1 MNYDVNN
8 DGSTTALD
16 ALLVINE
23 IARSSNSSVE
33 RIRVLDGNAIP
44 NLIELTGAA
53 IQTWDVEMDPMAI
66 TDCPRE
72 PEMLV
77 ACKSSRLNSTA
88 VASHDV
94 AESLRADTV
103 GGGEASESKSDRAEL
118 IDAALLSL
126 LAE

>member
-1 MNYDVNN
+1 MSHKGESFLNF
-8 DGSTTALD
+8 STESLTSSIVYSTSSS
-16 ALLVINE
+16 LVK
-23 IARSSNSSVE
+23 RP
-33 RIRVLDGNAIP
+33 IP

-53 IQTWDVEMDPMAI
+53 IQTWAVEMDPMAI

-77 ACKSSRLNSTA
+77 ARKSSRLNSTA
-88 VASHDV
+88 DASHDV
-94 AESLRADTV
+94 AESLRADTDGV
-103 GGGEASESKSDRAEL
+103 GEASESKSDRAEL